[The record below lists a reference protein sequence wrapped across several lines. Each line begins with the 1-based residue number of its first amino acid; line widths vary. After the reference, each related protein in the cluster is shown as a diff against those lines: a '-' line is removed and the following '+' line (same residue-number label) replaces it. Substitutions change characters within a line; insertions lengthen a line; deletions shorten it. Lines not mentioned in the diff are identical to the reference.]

1 MLQSDLAP
9 QALYTLGTNCA
20 GDSVFS
26 TAVQL
31 QVRCVQERKH
41 SPLRPIAI
49 PLRHQALP
57 LGDNSP
63 RDVPLSSIYTTAH
76 FAWPVHKSL
85 IDHLPAPV
93 SSTSHRVFTAHYVS
107 EAF

>member
-1 MLQSDLAP
+1 MLQSNLIA
-9 QALYTLGTNCA
+9 QALSVYTLGTNRA

-31 QVRCVQERKH
+31 QVCCVQERKH

-57 LGDNSP
+57 LGDNRP
-63 RDVPLSSIYTTAH
+63 RDVPPSSIYTTAYL
-76 FAWPVHKSL
+76 AWAVYKSL
-85 IDHLPAPV
+85 IYHLPAPV
-93 SSTSHRVFTAHYVS
+93 S
-107 EAF
+107 